1 MDAAMS
7 GNFMM
12 RSPRCAL
19 MGRRG
24 GAVFHY
30 IVAAAVQKNISLV
43 SQFVTALLH
52 ILQRRTNNP

>member
-12 RSPRCAL
+12 RSPRW
-19 MGRRG
+19 MTGG
-24 GAVFHY
+24 GADLHY

-52 ILQRRTNNP
+52 ILQCRANNP